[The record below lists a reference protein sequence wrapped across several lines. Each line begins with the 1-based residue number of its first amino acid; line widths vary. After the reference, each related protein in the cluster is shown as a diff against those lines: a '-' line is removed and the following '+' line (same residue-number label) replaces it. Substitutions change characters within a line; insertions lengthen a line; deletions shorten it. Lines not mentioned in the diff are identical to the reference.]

1 MKSNKHKILMSLLAV
16 GMLFSLA
23 TANAINANEVEEKD
37 EELLEEVVE
46 EETTDETVIQEDE
59 ITQEESDEVIEEEI
73 VSEEVVA
80 TSQTLDIEPTS
91 GIVAASASL
100 VPDVTTLAQAF
111 PDANF
116 RTFVGKTVLGN
127 ASYDDGVDSN
137 NVLSTADITKITS
150 RQSMGVANLNIS
162 SLAGIEYF
170 TNITSLVCNQNQ
182 LTELNISSLTKLKS
196 LNCSNNPLTGLDV
209 SSNTALTSL
218 TCAGNQL
225 TQLDVSM
232 LENLITLNCSTN
244 QLTTL
249 DVSGLENLKN
259 INCAVNQIEVF
270 TLANNISLTD
280 IACRGNKI
288 KELNLADSPN
298 LKSISCYGN
307 EIEELDLSNL
317 LFLETLTC
325 NQNKLT
331 ELDLSNLPS
340 LKTINC
346 ANNSISNLDVSVVP
360 TLTSLTCSTNLLTE
374 LDITAL
380 TDLTYLNCGA
390 NQLTELDL
398 SAQTDLTT
406 VFCASNQLTELDVTN
421 QPNLSIL
428 SIHSNNITSIDL
440 SNNTALTNVQVYKN
454 PLSELNIPDVAKP
467 NITNLNYRST
477 NIKSLDLSGYT
488 SITGTLAMTKSTN
501 ANFSQLKGLYV
512 TGSRPYT
519 DTSMVRVLADTGSFS
534 WDAGSG
540 YYVIPANCN
549 ATYGFS
555 VASADG
561 SFASIDSLEEL
572 PNGGLMDDE
581 GNLIPGASLAD
592 VLSDG
597 TIKVPA
603 GGLVVTPNG
612 TYTFDGEATIK
623 DGVISTKDSYTF
635 EKNISVYDE
644 ATDSYVADISA
655 IKTVVDVKDGT
666 SATIDSITAEVE
678 IAVGSVVTN
687 NNGDKT
693 YLTDKG
699 SVDSEGNVTSD
710 GTSVTV
716 PADKVGQ
723 VSTDGNGNTVLPGGS
738 IVSNNG
744 EDVTYPGT
752 IVIDKDDNSVTYLLI
767 DNLLNEDGTNLAS
780 GIDQKAIDDA
790 QAIVDQMTDSN
801 LKTELQNKIDT
812 AQDMLDAKN
821 AVDDLFN
828 DKKDSLAD
836 DVTQKDIDDAKDLV
850 NKLPDGELKEELQKE
865 LDKAQDM
872 LDAKNAVED
881 LLDKDGNLNTG
892 VTQDDIDKAQ
902 DLVNKLPDG
911 ELKDQL
917 QTIIDDAQKQL
928 DEKNNPIVNPSTK
941 PSTTV
946 PVQKPSVAGSST
958 TGNNVDTSDTT
969 NTLLYLSLL
978 GISLVAFTVVM
989 KRKESK

>member
-1 MKSNKHKILMSLLAV
+1 MKSNKQKILMSLLAV

-23 TANAINANEVEEKD
+23 TANAITANE
-37 EELLEEVVE
+37 LEEENNEIHEEQETVE
-46 EETTDETVIQEDE
+46 EEITDETVIQEDE
-59 ITQEESDEVIEEEI
+59 IVLDENNEVTEEETAP
-73 VSEEVVA
+73 EEVVT
-80 TSQTLDIEPTS
+80 TSQTLEVAPTS

-100 VPDVTTLAQAF
+100 EADVTTLAQAF

-127 ASYDDGVDSN
+127 ASYDDSTDSGN
-137 NVLSTADITKITS
+137 KLTTADITKITS
-150 RQSMGVANLNIS
+150 RQSVGVTNLNIS

-170 TNITSLVCNQNQ
+170 TNLTSLGCNQNQ

-209 SSNTALTSL
+209 SNLTSLTSL

-232 LENLITLNCSTN
+232 LKNLTTLNCSTN
-244 QLTTL
+244 QLTQL
-249 DVSGLENLKN
+249 DVSQLENLTN
-259 INCAVNQIEVF
+259 LNCSVNQITVLDVA
-270 TLANNISLTD
+270 TLKNLTSL
-280 IACRGNKI
+280 ACRSNQ
-288 KELNLADSPN
+288 LSLLDVSTLTN
-298 LKSISCYGN
+298 LK
-307 EIEELDLSNL
+307 
-317 LFLETLTC
+317 TLQCDT
-325 NQNKLT
+325 NKLT
-331 ELDLSNLPS
+331 ELDVTDLTDLTILTLSNNQITDLNVSKLTS
-340 LKTINC
+340 LTNLNY
-346 ANNSISNLDVSVVP
+346 NNNQISNLDVSNLINLQILNCSSNKITSLDISNLVD
-360 TLTSLTCSTNLLTE
+360 LTSLSCSQNSLT
-374 LDITAL
+374 
-380 TDLTYLNCGA
+380 
-390 NQLTELDL
+390 
-398 SAQTDLTT
+398 S
-406 VFCASNQLTELDVTN
+406 LDVS
-421 QPNLSIL
+421 NLSQL
-428 SIHSNNITSIDL
+428 VTLNIHTNELQSIDL
-440 SNNTALTNVQVYKN
+440 SNNLMLQNVQVYRN
-454 PLSELNIPDVAKP
+454 PISELIIPDAAKP
-467 NITNLNYRST
+467 NITTLNYRST
-477 NIKSLDLSGYT
+477 NIESLDLSGFT
-488 SITGTLAMTKSTN
+488 SLSGTLAMTKSTN

-519 DTSMVRVLADTGSFS
+519 DTSMVRVLADVGSFS
-534 WDAGSG
+534 WDAGTG
-540 YYVIPANCN
+540 YYIIPANCN

-555 VASADG
+555 VNSPDG
-561 SFASIDSLEEL
+561 FSNQEVVDSL

-581 GNLIPGASLAD
+581 GNLIPGATLAD

-603 GGLVVTPNG
+603 GGVIATPNG

-623 DGVISTKDSYTF
+623 DGVITTKDSYMF

-666 SATIDSITAEVE
+666 SSSIDSITGEMDVTA
-678 IAVGSVVTN
+678 GSVVTN

-699 SVDSEGNVTSD
+699 TVDTDGNVISD
-710 GTSVTV
+710 GTMISV
-716 PADKVGQ
+716 PADKTGEVT
-723 VSTDGNGNTVLPGGS
+723 TDGNGNTVLPDGS
-738 IVSNNG
+738 IVSDNG

-752 IVIDKDDNSVTYLLI
+752 IVIDKEDNTVTYLPV

-801 LKTELQNKIDT
+801 LKTELQDKINT

-828 DKKDSLAD
+828 DKKDNLAE

-850 NKLPDGELKEELQKE
+850 NKLPDGELKTELQKE

-892 VTQDDIDKAQ
+892 VTQEDIDNAQ

-917 QTIIDDAQKQL
+917 QSIIDDAQKQL
-928 DEKNNPIVNPSTK
+928 DEKNNPITNPSTK
-941 PSTTV
+941 PTTSV

-969 NTLLYLSLL
+969 NLSLYLGMLVVSLS
-978 GISLVAFTVVM
+978 GLVIVL
-989 KRKESK
+989 KRNKAKN